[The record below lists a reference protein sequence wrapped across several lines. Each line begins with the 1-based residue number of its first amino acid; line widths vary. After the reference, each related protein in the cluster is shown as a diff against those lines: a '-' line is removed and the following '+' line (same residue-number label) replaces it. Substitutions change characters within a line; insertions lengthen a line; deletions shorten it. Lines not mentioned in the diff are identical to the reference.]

1 MTEIKKLKIFFK
13 ISNLA
18 FWGAIFLLIL
28 LAVAMLSK
36 MAETLILR

>member
-1 MTEIKKLKIFFK
+1 MTELRKLKILFK

-28 LAVAMLSK
+28 LAAAMLSK
-36 MAETLILR
+36 MAETLMR

>member
-1 MTEIKKLKIFFK
+1 MTEIKKLKILFK

-28 LAVAMLSK
+28 LAVAMLSRTIE
-36 MAETLILR
+36 ALILR

>member
-18 FWGAIFLLIL
+18 FWGAILLLIL
-28 LAVAMLSK
+28 LAVAMLSRTIE
-36 MAETLILR
+36 ALILR